1 MTLQQLE
8 ETYSP
13 AIMGALR
20 YLNTLVAEGVEF
32 PDAVF
37 KVTQKTG
44 FANYEIEAL
53 YDMQGN

>member
-13 AIMGALR
+13 AILGALR

-37 KVTQKTG
+37 KVTQKSG
-44 FANYEIEAL
+44 FSSHEIEAL
-53 YDMQGN
+53 YDQQS

>member
-20 YLNTLVAEGVEF
+20 YLNKLVAEGIEF

-37 KVTQKTG
+37 KVTQKSG
-44 FANYEIEAL
+44 FASHEIEAL
-53 YDMQGN
+53 YDMQSN